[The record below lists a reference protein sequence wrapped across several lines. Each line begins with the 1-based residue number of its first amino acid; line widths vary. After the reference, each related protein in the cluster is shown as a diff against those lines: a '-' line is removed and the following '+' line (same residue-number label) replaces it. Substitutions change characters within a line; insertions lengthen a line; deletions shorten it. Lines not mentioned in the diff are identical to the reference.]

1 MKILEPLRIRNMEV
15 KNRFFSAPM
24 VRNWASPDGFVTE
37 RQIAAYTELAAG
49 GWGLVVVEATYMR
62 PDGNNFRQMLG
73 MWNDRQ
79 VTGHEELTHAIHL
92 AGAKCVLQIMHG
104 GRCSHVASTGMQP
117 VSSSACFPWGD
128 NTPRELSTEEV
139 EKLIDDYALASLRT
153 KEAGYDATYIHA
165 AHGFIV
171 SQFIDPMINNRR
183 DKYGDLMRF
192 PTDLVKAIRAAVGPD
207 YPIMA
212 RINGD
217 NFMGDQSTNA
227 ERAKEYGQALEAAGV
242 DALDISS
249 AQFENIWY
257 QIQPPYWKR
266 GYLVYLAEGMKQV
279 VNIPL
284 GVAGRI
290 NDPNL
295 ARGIVED
302 GSADW
307 VDLGRGNLADPEFP
321 KKFIEGRPEDIR
333 KCIACG
339 EGCLKRLFN
348 QHTVTCAIN
357 PRLGRERMWVMKPIA
372 APSKL
377 LVVGGGLA
385 GMEAARV
392 AAERGFSVTLYEKDK
407 DLGGN
412 MALYAGMPKLH
423 LREFINPVDWLKTQL
438 KKLGVEVKV
447 GTEATEQNVTAANVD
462 KVILAT
468 GGTPFKPAIPGI
480 DKPFVFTEDD
490 YLMGKAKL
498 GRKVVVLGGY
508 WGAETAVSLTREK
521 GVEQVTVL
529 EESGDVG
536 DALDFCRKV
545 NVQAYLAEA
554 KAVMLTEHRAIAII
568 DDGIRAIANGQL
580 KDIQADTVVVSMGR
594 VANDGLA
601 KTLEGKV
608 PVADLKK
615 VGDCNRPNEQPI
627 LTAFEEANYI
637 ALNL

>member
-1 MKILEPLRIRNMEV
+1 MKILEPLRIGTMET
-15 KNRFFSAPM
+15 KNRIFSAPM

-37 RQIAAYTELAAG
+37 RQIASYTELAAG
-49 GWGLVVVEATYMR
+49 GWGLVIVEATYMR

-79 VTGHEELTHAIHL
+79 VVGHEELTHAIHL

-104 GRCSHVASTGMQP
+104 GRCSHFASTGIQP
-117 VSSSACFPWGD
+117 VSSSARFPWGG
-128 NTPRELSTEEV
+128 NNPRELSTEEV
-139 EKLIDDYALASLRT
+139 ERLIDDYALSNLRA
-153 KEAGYDATYIHA
+153 KQAGYDAAYIHA

-217 NFMGDQSTNA
+217 NFMGDQSTNE
-227 ERAKEYGQALEAAGV
+227 ERAKEYAKALEAAGI

-249 AQFENIWY
+249 AQFEDIWY
-257 QIQPPYWKR
+257 QIQPPYFKR
-266 GYLVYLAEGMKQV
+266 GYLVYLAEGMKKV
-279 VNIPL
+279 VNVPI

-290 NDPNL
+290 NDPNI
-295 ARGIVED
+295 AKAIVED
-302 GSADW
+302 GRADW

-348 QHTVTCAIN
+348 QHSVTCAIN
-357 PRLGRERMWVMKPIA
+357 PRLGRERMWVMKPVA
-372 APSKL
+372 SPKKV

-407 DLGGN
+407 KLGGN
-412 MALYAGMPKLH
+412 MALYSGMPKLY

-438 KKLGVEVKV
+438 KKLGVDVKT
-447 GTEATEQNVTAANVD
+447 GSEATEKTIAAAKAD

-468 GGTPFKPAIPGI
+468 GAIPFKPAIPGI

-490 YLMGKAKL
+490 YLMGKVKL
-498 GRKVVVLGGY
+498 GAKVVVLGGY
-508 WGAETAVSLTREK
+508 WGAETAVSLARES
-521 GVEQVTVL
+521 GVEQLTVI

-536 DALDFCRKV
+536 GVMDFCRQV
-545 NVQAYLAEA
+545 NIKGYLAEA
-554 KAVMLTEHRAIAII
+554 KALLLIRCKAIAIT
-568 DDGIRAIANGQL
+568 DDGVRVIVNNQIQNIPAN
-580 KDIQADTVVVSMGR
+580 TVVVSMGR
-594 VANDGLA
+594 VANDALA
-601 KTLEGKV
+601 KALDGTV
-608 PVADLKK
+608 PLADLTKI
-615 VGDCNRPNEQPI
+615 GDCNRPNEQPI
-627 LTAFEEANYI
+627 LTAFEEANFV